1 MKNILTSIQDTWG
14 KLSKP
19 MQIGAGVLVLS
30 VFALLVLISLFSNV
44 DYDVLFSGLQ
54 PEDAAAVVAQLQERG
69 VPYELA
75 ENGTAVLVP
84 ADQVLETRIALASA
98 GLPTGGVVG
107 FEIFNTTRIGETE
120 ADRHLRY
127 LWALQ
132 GELTRTI
139 RQINA
144 VQDARIHIV
153 LPQRSLFIKESRPSS
168 ASVLIQLKPGHSLTS
183 QQVRAITNLVAASV
197 EGLTAEN
204 VTIVDTR
211 GNVLSSPDPN
221 RLDGEA
227 FAVRFELERSYE
239 RRLEESIVAMLE
251 RIYGYGNV
259 VARVSA
265 TLDFDSYEQYSETY
279 SPVTRDGGLVRSQE
293 TLTEQYAGTSTNPAG
308 VPGVDSNIPG
318 YVGADTGTSEYNR
331 SESIVNYEL
340 NRTETHFVASPGKV
354 TSLSVAVW
362 LNGEFSPNQ
371 LASVEESVSRAIG
384 LQTSRGDSI
393 YVDAVPF
400 ETTGLLP
407 DMYLVEQAALPSY
420 LLYGIVVA
428 VLLIIGIIV
437 FVSIRRRKSEE
448 ESDEAPVLVPAAA
461 GLDVLVGEE
470 EDLLSELS
478 LVDIKKEEL
487 RQKVTALAQEK
498 PREVAHLIKTWLAE
512 E

>member
-1 MKNILTSIQDTWG
+1 M
-14 KLSKP
+14 
-19 MQIGAGVLVLS
+19 
-30 VFALLVLISLFSNV
+30 
-44 DYDVLFSGLQ
+44 
-54 PEDAAAVVAQLQERG
+54 
-69 VPYELA
+69 
-75 ENGTAVLVP
+75 
-84 ADQVLETRIALASA
+84 
-98 GLPTGGVVG
+98 
-107 FEIFNTTRIGETE
+107 
-120 ADRHLRY
+120 
-127 LWALQ
+127 
-132 GELTRTI
+132 
-139 RQINA
+139 
-144 VQDARIHIV
+144 
-153 LPQRSLFIKESRPSS
+153 
-168 ASVLIQLKPGHSLTS
+168 
-183 QQVRAITNLVAASV
+183 
-197 EGLTAEN
+197 
-204 VTIVDTR
+204 
-211 GNVLSSPDPN
+211 
-221 RLDGEA
+221 
-227 FAVRFELERSYE
+227 
-239 RRLEESIVAMLE
+239 
-251 RIYGYGNV
+251 
-259 VARVSA
+259 
-265 TLDFDSYEQYSETY
+265 
-279 SPVTRDGGLVRSQE
+279 RSQE
-293 TLTEQYAGTSTNPAG
+293 TLTEQYAGTSTNPLVFLASLPISQG
-308 VPGVDSNIPG
+308 MSAQTPAHPN
-318 YVGADTGTSEYNR
+318 TSR